1 MCAVTVIVSSV
12 AALVAIVLLAR
23 WEAWWRDE
31 RARRDESLQVDDQ
44 MLAGKDEAESGDE
57 PCFEVEPDEA
67 DHDDPGPDEPPFGHS
82 GVPQGRDHDPER
94 GVRAHVTV
102 DAIKERISREK
113 AEAARRAAT
122 EHTAPLP
129 RLPAELRP
137 SPYPRGGR
145 RAAED

>member
-1 MCAVTVIVSSV
+1 MTVIVSSV
-12 AALVAIVLLAR
+12 AALAAIVLLAR

-31 RARRDESLQVDDQ
+31 RARRDESLLVDDPF
-44 MLAGKDEAESGDE
+44 LAGKDEPMSGDE
-57 PCFEVEPDEA
+57 PWFDVEPDEA
-67 DHDDPGPDEPPFGHS
+67 DHDDPGPDEAIYHGDLPEGC
-82 GVPQGRDHDPER
+82 DHDPES
-94 GVRAHVTV
+94 GIRAHVTV

-113 AEAARRAAT
+113 AEAERRAAT

-129 RLPAELRP
+129 RLPAALRP